1 VTIQGMQIS
10 GLTESIDKG
19 HAFLTFDVCVSGHL
33 ISTVSVPHLGG
44 RILWSQ
50 ASIYGFDDFNSTDH
64 RVIEQMIRACLSSS
78 AGQAQF
84 H

>member
-1 VTIQGMQIS
+1 MQVS

-19 HAFLTFDVCVSGHL
+19 HAFLTFDVCLSGHL
-33 ISTVSVPHLGG
+33 ISTISVPHVNG

-50 ASIYGFDDFNSTDH
+50 ASIYGFDDFSSADH
-64 RVIEQMIRACLSSS
+64 HIMEQMICAFR
-78 AGQAQF
+78 GGRGRQAPF